1 MLSIKRFSVLAVLFT
16 LLFTVALT
24 FRQPTKSQE

>member
-1 MLSIKRFSVLAVLFT
+1 AVT

-24 FRQPTKSQE
+24 FAYFQLYNFAALGLELDAER